1 MAYPEKRQV
10 TEKRLAANR
19 AAARKSTGPRTAQGK
34 QRSAFNSF
42 QHGGFTRH
50 EHLWRQ
56 ALERS
61 GDDPHALDRL
71 RQPLLADWQP
81 ATAQQQL
88 LIDDLAWLYW
98 LRDRTRLA
106 FLQLQARRLP
116 QAQLDRDRRRFE
128 ARHRAPPLPP
138 PAPPPPGPPPPP
150 PRAPALSPSDCSPH
164 GCVSLP
170 PSLDK
175 FRTLRE
181 FLHHLHDY
189 ASRAQWSERDE
200 GRAYPQGLLRFLY
213 GQNPSTARGRQLHDL
228 WKQCEQTSAPA
239 DDPKA
244 AQILALLAAEREAL
258 DEEEALFQRQQQMEL
273 DPPDNPLD
281 PLSETWQ
288 QMLQQLER
296 LDRQINAK
304 IRLLLRLEQ
313 RPAASPAASPPPAT
327 HPAATAPQ
335 AAPDEAGLAPALTP
349 DARHQANN
357 SPHPSAT
364 TSPRRA
370 GAKSFRS
377 NPNEPLESTPSPE
390 AEAASPDSLT
400 GPDHPFA
407 LKPSPSTFG

>member
-98 LRDRTRLA
+98 LRDRT
-106 FLQLQARRLP
+106 
-116 QAQLDRDRRRFE
+116 
-128 ARHRAPPLPP
+128 
-138 PAPPPPGPPPPP
+138 
-150 PRAPALSPSDCSPH
+150 PH

-175 FRTLRE
+175 FRTLHE

-189 ASRAQWSERDE
+189 ASRAQWSDRDE

-239 DDPKA
+239 
-244 AQILALLAAEREAL
+244 
-258 DEEEALFQRQQQMEL
+258 
-273 DPPDNPLD
+273 
-281 PLSETWQ
+281 
-288 QMLQQLER
+288 
-296 LDRQINAK
+296 
-304 IRLLLRLEQ
+304 
-313 RPAASPAASPPPAT
+313 
-327 HPAATAPQ
+327 
-335 AAPDEAGLAPALTP
+335 
-349 DARHQANN
+349 
-357 SPHPSAT
+357 
-364 TSPRRA
+364 
-370 GAKSFRS
+370 
-377 NPNEPLESTPSPE
+377 
-390 AEAASPDSLT
+390 
-400 GPDHPFA
+400 
-407 LKPSPSTFG
+407 

>member
-1 MAYPEKRQV
+1 MTSAEEHPESVSFVSCVSIVSSHPV
-10 TEKRLAANR
+10 TLPLGSALAPSAQRNPKSPPCSSPMPGFFGESEGLRRRLGEGSRTTR
-19 AAARKSTGPRTAQGK
+19 APARKSTGPRTAQGK

-128 ARHRAPPLPP
+128 TRH
-138 PAPPPPGPPPPP
+138 
-150 PRAPALSPSDCSPH
+150 RAPALSPSDCSPH

-189 ASRAQWSERDE
+189 ASRAQWSDRDE
-200 GRAYPQGLLRFLY
+200 GRA
-213 GQNPSTARGRQLHDL
+213 
-228 WKQCEQTSAPA
+228 
-239 DDPKA
+239 
-244 AQILALLAAEREAL
+244 
-258 DEEEALFQRQQQMEL
+258 
-273 DPPDNPLD
+273 
-281 PLSETWQ
+281 
-288 QMLQQLER
+288 
-296 LDRQINAK
+296 
-304 IRLLLRLEQ
+304 
-313 RPAASPAASPPPAT
+313 
-327 HPAATAPQ
+327 
-335 AAPDEAGLAPALTP
+335 
-349 DARHQANN
+349 
-357 SPHPSAT
+357 
-364 TSPRRA
+364 
-370 GAKSFRS
+370 
-377 NPNEPLESTPSPE
+377 
-390 AEAASPDSLT
+390 
-400 GPDHPFA
+400 
-407 LKPSPSTFG
+407 

>member
-128 ARHRAPPLPP
+128 ARHRAP
-138 PAPPPPGPPPPP
+138 
-150 PRAPALSPSDCSPH
+150 ALSPSDCSPH

-189 ASRAQWSERDE
+189 ASRAQWSDRDE

-213 GQNPSTARGRQLHDL
+213 GQIPPPPGAVSSTTSGSSASKPPPQPMTPRPPKSSPSSPQNARPSTKKRRSS
-228 WKQCEQTSAPA
+228 SASSRWNSTRRTIP
-239 DDPKA
+239 
-244 AQILALLAAEREAL
+244 
-258 DEEEALFQRQQQMEL
+258 
-273 DPPDNPLD
+273 
-281 PLSETWQ
+281 W
-288 QMLQQLER
+288 
-296 LDRQINAK
+296 
-304 IRLLLRLEQ
+304 IR
-313 RPAASPAASPPPAT
+313 
-327 HPAATAPQ
+327 
-335 AAPDEAGLAPALTP
+335 
-349 DARHQANN
+349 
-357 SPHPSAT
+357 
-364 TSPRRA
+364 
-370 GAKSFRS
+370 
-377 NPNEPLESTPSPE
+377 
-390 AEAASPDSLT
+390 
-400 GPDHPFA
+400 
-407 LKPSPSTFG
+407 

>member
-128 ARHRAPPLPP
+128 ARHRAPP
-138 PAPPPPGPPPPP
+138 PPPPHCPPPRPPPPP
-150 PRAPALSPSDCSPH
+150 P
-164 GCVSLP
+164 P
-170 PSLDK
+170 PSPP
-175 FRTLRE
+175 
-181 FLHHLHDY
+181 
-189 ASRAQWSERDE
+189 A
-200 GRAYPQGLLRFLY
+200 
-213 GQNPSTARGRQLHDL
+213 TA
-228 WKQCEQTSAPA
+228 
-239 DDPKA
+239 
-244 AQILALLAAEREAL
+244 
-258 DEEEALFQRQQQMEL
+258 
-273 DPPDNPLD
+273 PP
-281 PLSETWQ
+281 T
-288 QMLQQLER
+288 
-296 LDRQINAK
+296 
-304 IRLLLRLEQ
+304 
-313 RPAASPAASPPPAT
+313 AASPYPPPSINSAPSANSSTTSTTTPPAPNGLTATKAAPIPKASSASSTVKILPPPGAASSTTSGSSASKPPPQ
-327 HPAATAPQ
+327 PM
-335 AAPDEAGLAPALTP
+335 TP
-349 DARHQANN
+349 R
-357 SPHPSAT
+357 PP
-364 TSPRRA
+364 
-370 GAKSFRS
+370 KS
-377 NPNEPLESTPSPE
+377 
-390 AEAASPDSLT
+390 
-400 GPDHPFA
+400 
-407 LKPSPSTFG
+407 SPSSPQNARPSTKKRRSSSASSRWNSTRRTIPWIR

>member
-128 ARHRAPPLPP
+128 ARHRAPTPTTTTTPPAPNGLTATKAAPIPKASSASSTVKILPP
-138 PAPPPPGPPPPP
+138 PGAASSTTSGSSASKPPPQPMTPRPPKS
-150 PRAPALSPSDCSPH
+150 SPSSP
-164 GCVSLP
+164 
-170 PSLDK
+170 
-175 FRTLRE
+175 
-181 FLHHLHDY
+181 
-189 ASRAQWSERDE
+189 
-200 GRAYPQGLLRFLY
+200 
-213 GQNPSTARGRQLHDL
+213 QNARPSTKKRRSS
-228 WKQCEQTSAPA
+228 SASSRWNSTRRTIP
-239 DDPKA
+239 
-244 AQILALLAAEREAL
+244 
-258 DEEEALFQRQQQMEL
+258 
-273 DPPDNPLD
+273 
-281 PLSETWQ
+281 W
-288 QMLQQLER
+288 
-296 LDRQINAK
+296 
-304 IRLLLRLEQ
+304 IR
-313 RPAASPAASPPPAT
+313 
-327 HPAATAPQ
+327 
-335 AAPDEAGLAPALTP
+335 
-349 DARHQANN
+349 
-357 SPHPSAT
+357 
-364 TSPRRA
+364 
-370 GAKSFRS
+370 
-377 NPNEPLESTPSPE
+377 
-390 AEAASPDSLT
+390 
-400 GPDHPFA
+400 
-407 LKPSPSTFG
+407 

>member
-88 LIDDLAWLYW
+88 LIDALAWLYW

-128 ARHRAPPLPP
+128 ARHRAP
-138 PAPPPPGPPPPP
+138 
-150 PRAPALSPSDCSPH
+150 ALSPSDCSPH

-170 PSLDK
+170 PSLAK
-175 FRTLRE
+175 FRTLHE

-189 ASRAQWSERDE
+189 PSRAPWSDRAE
-200 GRAYPQGLLRFLY
+200 GRA
-213 GQNPSTARGRQLHDL
+213 H
-228 WKQCEQTSAPA
+228 
-239 DDPKA
+239 
-244 AQILALLAAEREAL
+244 AQILALLAAERGAL

-313 RPAASPAASPPPAT
+313 RPAASPAASPPPPT

-390 AEAASPDSLT
+390 AEAASPDALT

>member
-61 GDDPHALDRL
+61 GDDPHA
-71 RQPLLADWQP
+71 
-81 ATAQQQL
+81 
-88 LIDDLAWLYW
+88 
-98 LRDRTRLA
+98 
-106 FLQLQARRLP
+106 
-116 QAQLDRDRRRFE
+116 RDRRRFE
-128 ARHRAPPLPP
+128 ARH
-138 PAPPPPGPPPPP
+138 
-150 PRAPALSPSDCSPH
+150 RAPALSPSDCSPH

-244 AQILALLAAEREAL
+244 AQILALLAAERGAL
-258 DEEEALFQRQQQMEL
+258 DE
-273 DPPDNPLD
+273 
-281 PLSETWQ
+281 
-288 QMLQQLER
+288 
-296 LDRQINAK
+296 
-304 IRLLLRLEQ
+304 
-313 RPAASPAASPPPAT
+313 
-327 HPAATAPQ
+327 
-335 AAPDEAGLAPALTP
+335 
-349 DARHQANN
+349 
-357 SPHPSAT
+357 
-364 TSPRRA
+364 
-370 GAKSFRS
+370 
-377 NPNEPLESTPSPE
+377 
-390 AEAASPDSLT
+390 
-400 GPDHPFA
+400 
-407 LKPSPSTFG
+407 

>member
-128 ARHRAPPLPP
+128 ARHRAP
-138 PAPPPPGPPPPP
+138 
-150 PRAPALSPSDCSPH
+150 ALSPSDCSPH

-175 FRTLRE
+175 FRTLHE

-313 RPAASPAASPPPAT
+313 RPAASPAASPPPPT

-390 AEAASPDSLT
+390 AEAASPDAATRERSLLPLRL
-400 GPDHPFA
+400 PDGGEHLA
-407 LKPSPSTFG
+407 SEILLGYSSCWDGTKKA

>member
-128 ARHRAPPLPP
+128 ARHRAPAPP
-138 PAPPPPGPPPPP
+138 PRHRSPPGPPPPP
-150 PRAPALSPSDCSPH
+150 PPPPPYPPPPQI
-164 GCVSLP
+164 LP
-170 PSLDK
+170 PPP
-175 FRTLRE
+175 
-181 FLHHLHDY
+181 
-189 ASRAQWSERDE
+189 ASRAQWSDRDE

-281 PLSETWQ
+281 
-288 QMLQQLER
+288 
-296 LDRQINAK
+296 
-304 IRLLLRLEQ
+304 
-313 RPAASPAASPPPAT
+313 
-327 HPAATAPQ
+327 
-335 AAPDEAGLAPALTP
+335 
-349 DARHQANN
+349 
-357 SPHPSAT
+357 
-364 TSPRRA
+364 
-370 GAKSFRS
+370 
-377 NPNEPLESTPSPE
+377 
-390 AEAASPDSLT
+390 
-400 GPDHPFA
+400 
-407 LKPSPSTFG
+407 

>member
-128 ARHRAPPLPP
+128 ARHRAP
-138 PAPPPPGPPPPP
+138 
-150 PRAPALSPSDCSPH
+150 
-164 GCVSLP
+164 
-170 PSLDK
+170 
-175 FRTLRE
+175 RE
-181 FLHHLHDY
+181 LLHHLHDH
-189 ASRAQWSERDE
+189 ASRAQWSDRDE

-239 DDPKA
+239 DDPTA
-244 AQILALLAAEREAL
+244 AQILALLTAERGAL

-313 RPAASPAASPPPAT
+313 RPAASPAASP
-327 HPAATAPQ
+327 
-335 AAPDEAGLAPALTP
+335 
-349 DARHQANN
+349 
-357 SPHPSAT
+357 
-364 TSPRRA
+364 
-370 GAKSFRS
+370 
-377 NPNEPLESTPSPE
+377 
-390 AEAASPDSLT
+390 
-400 GPDHPFA
+400 
-407 LKPSPSTFG
+407 

>member
-128 ARHRAPPLPP
+128 ARHRAPAPSPPGSSPPRRALRLPP
-138 PAPPPPGPPPPP
+138 PPLRLPTPLPRQLPHPPRTPSPP
-150 PRAPALSPSDCSPH
+150 PR
-164 GCVSLP
+164 
-170 PSLDK
+170 
-175 FRTLRE
+175 
-181 FLHHLHDY
+181 
-189 ASRAQWSERDE
+189 
-200 GRAYPQGLLRFLY
+200 
-213 GQNPSTARGRQLHDL
+213 
-228 WKQCEQTSAPA
+228 
-239 DDPKA
+239 
-244 AQILALLAAEREAL
+244 
-258 DEEEALFQRQQQMEL
+258 
-273 DPPDNPLD
+273 
-281 PLSETWQ
+281 
-288 QMLQQLER
+288 
-296 LDRQINAK
+296 
-304 IRLLLRLEQ
+304 LRLP
-313 RPAASPAASPPPAT
+313 RPMV
-327 HPAATAPQ
+327 
-335 AAPDEAGLAPALTP
+335 
-349 DARHQANN
+349 
-357 SPHPSAT
+357 
-364 TSPRRA
+364 
-370 GAKSFRS
+370 
-377 NPNEPLESTPSPE
+377 
-390 AEAASPDSLT
+390 
-400 GPDHPFA
+400 
-407 LKPSPSTFG
+407 

>member
-42 QHGGFTRH
+42 QHGGFIRH

-128 ARHRAPPLPP
+128 ARHR
-138 PAPPPPGPPPPP
+138 PPPP
-150 PRAPALSPSDCSPH
+150 
-164 GCVSLP
+164 SLP

-258 DEEEALFQRQQQMEL
+258 D
-273 DPPDNPLD
+273 
-281 PLSETWQ
+281 
-288 QMLQQLER
+288 
-296 LDRQINAK
+296 
-304 IRLLLRLEQ
+304 
-313 RPAASPAASPPPAT
+313 
-327 HPAATAPQ
+327 
-335 AAPDEAGLAPALTP
+335 
-349 DARHQANN
+349 
-357 SPHPSAT
+357 
-364 TSPRRA
+364 
-370 GAKSFRS
+370 
-377 NPNEPLESTPSPE
+377 
-390 AEAASPDSLT
+390 
-400 GPDHPFA
+400 
-407 LKPSPSTFG
+407 